1 MKIRGRRRPSTI
13 APKELRGMKQV
24 DAPQP
29 ESAAE
34 MHPEPAEIHLE
45 PAAEIQ
51 PESAADIHPEPAV
64 RHPEPEDEDAILAG
78 LVAAIPVQVFQQV
91 DPIFISD
98 DDDDEIIPLFIS
110 DDEDEA
116 VAHTPHPRLS
126 CPVSR
131 YYWLR
136 ADERVR
142 MLYYRCTTHGGF
154 LCPDCNEHVFGWV
167 NFVTTHDKCSA
178 FHVSKG
184 IVCARSL

>member
-1 MKIRGRRRPSTI
+1 MKIRGHRRPSTI
-13 APKELRGMKQV
+13 ASKELRGMKQV

-34 MHPEPAEIHLE
+34 MHPEPAEIQPE
-45 PAAEIQ
+45 PAA
-51 PESAADIHPEPAV
+51 A

-98 DDDDEIIPLFIS
+98 DDDEV
-110 DDEDEA
+110 

-167 NFVTTHDKCSA
+167 NFVNTHDKCSA